1 MVENIKQM
9 KFLIAPT
16 NRTVIGSNHKDG
28 FLGRACPFTI
38 VTPHHNHRL
47 VFVIRF
53 LDELE
58 LAMKIISKRA
68 VPLRP
73 LDQCHI
79 FIQPHLLEWDDI
91 FNSPAVR
98 VALRETPMELH
109 VYDHEARFLDFL
121 NRIV

>member
-1 MVENIKQM
+1 MVENIQQI

-16 NRTVIGSNHKDG
+16 NKTVLGSNHKDG
-28 FLGRACPFTI
+28 FLGRSCPFTI

-58 LAMKIISKRA
+58 LAMKIINKRA
-68 VPLRP
+68 EPLRP

-79 FIQPHLLEWDDI
+79 FIQPNLLEWDDI
-91 FNSPAVR
+91 FNSPAILL
-98 VALRETPMELH
+98 ALRETPMELH
-109 VYDHEARFLDFL
+109 VYDHEARFQVFL